1 MKSSEKFKLRQTD
14 RLGKIGVINIL
25 KKHRIKIGMVIA
37 LFLFTL
43 LPIFKTGNNKR
54 TNLFTMVSN
63 KITGAGTYTEVV
75 KSIEIESPDYK
86 DNTPGSF
93 HIDKSAKW
101 TGINKAKVTFD
112 VKSIMKVP
120 KGNYKDI
127 ILVLDISESMAGDKI
142 AKVKSD
148 SIELVE
154 SLLSDSNNKV
164 ALVVYDTDSEIIS
177 EFTNDKDTIVNKI
190 NSLSD
195 KGTTNYN
202 APLKHVDEIMTNYTK
217 EDNRDV
223 ITLFLT
229 DGYPNEDT
237 PNQIGTYELL
247 KSKYP
252 YMAINGIQYEM
263 GSDIK
268 EELKQVSD
276 NQWIA
281 DMDTLNNV
289 LFEASVSPVVYETFE
304 VVDYIDKDYFILN
317 SADDIK
323 VSPGTVKLTEENGLQ
338 KITWTLDSYM
348 TGSKATMNIDLQL
361 KEQYVKSE
369 GYYPTNDS
377 EQVTYKLDSDT
388 KIIQSEK
395 TPILEKKKYNVIY
408 ESNTPTGCNID
419 NTSKTHFVYENVTL
433 NSNQLSCDGYL
444 FKGWKLITEVNRI
457 NDDTFVM
464 PSSDVI
470 VRATWSKPLLAKSM
484 DGTVKESKQLYLRV
498 QKDAEEGVYASTYTG
513 NVTDE
518 YDKTEEADIYY
529 YKGANPN
536 NNVIFGG
543 FCWQMVRTTST
554 GGVKMIYNG
563 VPSAGKCNNTG
574 ANSQIRTSAFN
585 PAYNSPAYV
594 GYMYNKVYIHRS
606 AVATS
611 DSKYGTGVT
620 YDGTNYTLTNTS
632 TTKDATHHY
641 SCNNTTGTCSTV
653 RYYYYSNYYIELT
666 GGTTIEEALVEM
678 LSAEDVN
685 KTNST
690 IKTVV
695 DNWYQSNMTNYTD
708 YIEDTVYCN
717 DRSFSTKGNYKYEKS
732 GWNPNGGGLTTYLYF
747 GASQRATSDLSCSN
761 ITDRFST
768 QNTKAKLTYPVGLLT
783 MDEALLG
790 KTTAKSSNDSYYLKS
805 GSIYWLSSPY
815 IFSDSSIFEYRVHS
829 TGILYFSNVDITY
842 GVRPALSLRTGVVYS
857 EGDGSKDSPYII
869 ETN

>member
-1 MKSSEKFKLRQTD
+1 MKNIKEL
-14 RLGKIGVINIL
+14 VNIL
-25 KKHRIKIGMVIA
+25 NKHRIKIGMIFA

-54 TNLFTMVSN
+54 TNLLTMVSN
-63 KITGAGTYTEVV
+63 KITGTGTYTEVV

-86 DNTPGSF
+86 DKTPGSF

-101 TGINKAKVTFD
+101 TGINKAQVTFD
-112 VKSIMKVP
+112 VKSIMKVSE
-120 KGNYKDI
+120 GNYKDI
-127 ILVLDISESMAGDKI
+127 ILVLDISESMKGDKI

-195 KGTTNYN
+195 KGCTNYN

-237 PNQIGTYELL
+237 PNQIGTYEIL

-289 LFEASVSPVVYETFE
+289 LFEASISPLIYETFE
-304 VVDYIDKDYFILN
+304 VVDYIDKDYFVLN
-317 SADDIK
+317 SVDDIT
-323 VSPGTVKLTEENGLQ
+323 VSTGTVKLTKENGLQ
-338 KITWTLDSYM
+338 KITWILDNNIS
-348 TGSKATMNIDLQL
+348 GFNATMNIDLQL
-361 KEQYVKSE
+361 KQQYVKSQ
-369 GYYPTNDS
+369 GYYPTNDR

-388 KIIQSEK
+388 KIIQSDT
-395 TPILEKKKYNVIY
+395 TPVLKSDYKVIY
-408 ESNTPTGCNID
+408 DTNTPTGCNID
-419 NTSKTHFVYENVTL
+419 NTSETHFVYENVTL
-433 NSNQLSCDGYL
+433 NSDQLSCDGYL
-444 FKGWKLITEVNRI
+444 FKGWKVVTEVNRI

-470 VRATWSKPLLAKSM
+470 VRATWSKQTLAKSM
-484 DGTVKESKQLYLRV
+484 DGTIKVNSQRLYLAV
-498 QKDAEEGVYASTYTG
+498 QKDAEEGVYADTYTG

-529 YKGANPN
+529 YKGETPN

-563 VPSAGKCNNTG
+563 VPSDGKCNNTG
-574 ANSQIRTSAFN
+574 ANSQLSEISDYSVSHN
-585 PAYNSPAYV
+585 SLAYI
-594 GYMYNKVYIHRS
+594 GYMYNKVYK
-606 AVATS
+606 TS
-611 DSKYGTGVT
+611 ESSDLSYRDS
-620 YDGTNYTLTNTS
+620 TNFGGDISYENNKYTLSNTILDLYPTS
-632 TTKDATHHY
+632 THHY
-641 SCNNTTGTCSTV
+641 KCPDSFCGV
-653 RYYYYSNYYIELT
+653 VYFYYYRSKNDSGHNYYIQLS
-666 GGTTIEEALVEM
+666 GGKDVDDAVKEM
-678 LSAEDVN
+678 LFDDNVN
-685 KTNST
+685 VSDSQ
-690 IKTVV
+690 IKTKL
-695 DNWYQSNMTNYTD
+695 DTWYENNMTDYTD
-708 YIEDTVYCN
+708 YIEDNVFCN
-717 DRSFSTKGNYKYEKS
+717 DRTLSNYEQS
-732 GWNPNGGGLTTYLYF
+732 GWNKQGSVYNPLYF
-747 GASQRATSDLSCSN
+747 GASQRTTSDLSCHN
-761 ITDRFST
+761 ITDRFSM
-768 QNTKAKLTYPVGLLT
+768 QNQKAQLKYPVGLLT
-783 MDEALLG
+783 LDEALLG
-790 KTTAKSSNDSYYLKS
+790 RTSDKSSSDSYYLRS
-805 GSIYWLSSPY
+805 GAMYWLMTPYSYSSEYTNGSIMGSNGKLSKY
-815 IFSDSSIFEYRVHS
+815 VTAAYYGY
-829 TGILYFSNVDITY
+829 TGTRN
-842 GVRPALSLRTGVVYS
+842 GVRPVISLRTDVVYS
-857 EGDGSKDSPYII
+857 EGDGTKDSPYII
-869 ETN
+869 EKN

>member
-1 MKSSEKFKLRQTD
+1 MKNIKEL
-14 RLGKIGVINIL
+14 VNIL

-101 TGINKAKVTFD
+101 TGINKAQVTFD
-112 VKSIMKVP
+112 VKSVMKVP
-120 KGNYKDI
+120 DANYKDI
-127 ILVLDISESMAGDKI
+127 ILVLDISGSMAGDKI

-177 EFTNDKDTIVNKI
+177 EFTNDKDTLVNKI

-195 KGTTNYN
+195 KESTNYN

-229 DGYPNEDT
+229 DGYPNIDT

-252 YMAINGIQYEM
+252 YMTINGIQYEM
-263 GSDIK
+263 GSDIT

-276 NQWIA
+276 NQWVA

-317 SADDIK
+317 SADDIT
-323 VSPGTVKLTEENGLQ
+323 VSTGTVKLTEENGLQ

-419 NTSKTHFVYENVTL
+419 NTSETHFVYENVTL

-444 FKGWKLITEVNRI
+444 FKGWKIVTEVNRI

-470 VRATWSKPLLAKSM
+470 VRATWTKQALAKSM
-484 DGTVKESKQLYLRV
+484 DGTVKESKRLYLRV
-498 QKDAEEGVYASTYTG
+498 QKDAEEGLYADTYTG

-518 YDKTEEADIYY
+518 YDKTEETDIYY
-529 YKGANPN
+529 YKGENPN

-563 VPSAGKCNNTG
+563 APSDGKCNNTG
-574 ANSQIRTSAFN
+574 VNSQIGTSAFN
-585 PAYNSPAYV
+585 SINNSPAYV
-594 GYMYNKVYIHRS
+594 GYMYNKLYTYKKG
-606 AVATS
+606 AATS
-611 DSKYGTGVT
+611 GSKYGTGVT

-717 DRSFSTKGNYKYEKS
+717 DRSFSTTGDYTYEKS
-732 GWNPNGGGLTTYLYF
+732 GWNPNGGRLTGIYTYLYF
-747 GASQRATSDLSCSN
+747 GASQRTTLDLSCSN

-790 KTTAKSSNDSYYLKS
+790 RTTAKYLSDSYYLKS
-805 GSIYWLSSPY
+805 GSYYWLSSPY
-815 IFSDSSIFEYRVHS
+815 YVNYGDAVECFVHS
-829 TGILYFSNVDITY
+829 AGDLNSSLVNTPF
-842 GVRPALSLRTGVVYS
+842 GVRPALSLVSGTVYS